1 MKVVL
6 LEDVKS
12 LGKKDDIVDVKE
24 GYARNFLFT
33 KNLGAPADAKNLN
46 DVKLRKAREEKLA
59 AEKLAEAKDMAGK
72 LENST
77 LTCRVKAGKDGRVFG
92 SVSSKEIAEEMKKQN
107 GLDIDK
113 KKLVIAEPI
122 KNLGTYKINIKLHPE
137 VTAVLTVDVLPE
149 KQ

>member
-1 MKVVL
+1 MKVIL

-33 KNLGAPADAKNLN
+33 RNLGVPADAKNLN
-46 DVKLRKAREEKLA
+46 DVKLRKARDEKQA
-59 AEKLAEAKDMAGK
+59 AEKLAEAKELAEK
-72 LENST
+72 LEKTS
-77 LTCRVKAGKDGRVFG
+77 LTCRVKAGKDGRIFG

-107 GLDIDK
+107 GLEIDK
-113 KKLVIAEPI
+113 KKLVIADPI
-122 KNLGTYKINIKLHPE
+122 KNLGTYKINAKLHPE

-149 KQ
+149 E